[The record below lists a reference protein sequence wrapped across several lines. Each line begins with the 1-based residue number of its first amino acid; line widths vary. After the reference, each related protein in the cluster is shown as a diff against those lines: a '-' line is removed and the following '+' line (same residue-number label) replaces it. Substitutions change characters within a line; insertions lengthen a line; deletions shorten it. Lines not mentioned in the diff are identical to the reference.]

1 MSLMACNVEEVLKE
15 VQDRLDKSKKGSEEY
30 NQLLA
35 VKSQLKII
43 KTVSSKTVDIE
54 NTIKDIS
61 VPEALNINYGTNE
74 NKELSNLA
82 YRPFTYMDKV
92 FESVEHAY
100 QTYKSGTFD
109 EKTYSDSRW
118 KKVRQGDTIKVA
130 GVKGT
135 KTIDNW
141 NIKLMSKL
149 IRESF
154 KQNPEAVSILLDTEN
169 KKLAHNQGDA
179 VWKIRFPELLTK
191 EREYF
196 SKLKNSS
203 GNKTGTE
210 MILDQ
215 LAKIDGSKISE
226 TEGLWVMRNGNP
238 NFGNPFYTV
247 EPKNKLPGDIKVK
260 DNDTASVMYYDWLK
274 NNTVPNGANK
284 KALDSRREVILSN
297 LDKVRTADKLR
308 YAGTAK
314 GSNVN
319 HVKALLAVAEELDK
333 NSINTKTVN
342 VEVLAKAE
350 KTLPKDYYNA
360 LNKIVKKVLGP
371 KVTSSKTIAFA
382 KFTLDTYGVIGG
394 QYADGRVTLSKRPNQ
409 EALEA
414 EAKGIWEAW
423 YLEHSPYA
431 EFQHLGENE
440 LAERLSKDENFQ
452 RMTKEMTPKV
462 VAAMLERYANINGMH
477 TLAHELVHVGSAEFM
492 KQNPNHEYTK
502 RVNELYQEAL
512 DNKNEV
518 FRLMGKSAT
527 DYWTTSV
534 EEFIAEGLSNP
545 DLVYALKNVKTS
557 ERSKFSRL
565 FNELLDVLLKMIK
578 SDKGN
583 VHAYLLDGY
592 LAMVESK
599 AKPEAANQLQDELRQ
614 KLQMKTDTVQ
624 DLENVVNETP
634 LDKVQEMLECKVKGH

>member
-15 VQDRLDKSKKGSEEY
+15 VQDKLDKSNKGSEEY
-30 NQLLA
+30 SQLLA
-35 VKSQLKII
+35 VKSQLRMI
-43 KTVSSKTVDIE
+43 KAVSSSIE
-54 NTIKDIS
+54 NIKK
-61 VPEALNINYGTNE
+61 PL
-74 NKELSNLA
+74 
-82 YRPFTYMDKV
+82 
-92 FESVEHAY
+92 
-100 QTYKSGTFD
+100 Q
-109 EKTYSDSRW
+109 
-118 KKVRQGDTIKVA
+118 
-130 GVKGT
+130 
-135 KTIDNW
+135 
-141 NIKLMSKL
+141 
-149 IRESF
+149 
-154 KQNPEAVSILLDTEN
+154 
-169 KKLAHNQGDA
+169 
-179 VWKIRFPELLTK
+179 
-191 EREYF
+191 
-196 SKLKNSS
+196 
-203 GNKTGTE
+203 
-210 MILDQ
+210 
-215 LAKIDGSKISE
+215 
-226 TEGLWVMRNGNP
+226 
-238 NFGNPFYTV
+238 
-247 EPKNKLPGDIKVK
+247 
-260 DNDTASVMYYDWLK
+260 
-274 NNTVPNGANK
+274 
-284 KALDSRREVILSN
+284 
-297 LDKVRTADKLR
+297 
-308 YAGTAK
+308 
-314 GSNVN
+314 
-319 HVKALLAVAEELDK
+319 
-333 NSINTKTVN
+333 
-342 VEVLAKAE
+342 VEVLKKTE
-350 KTLPKDYYNA
+350 KSLPKDYYNA

-382 KFTLDTYGVIGG
+382 KFTLDTYSVIGG

-431 EFQHLGENE
+431 EFQHLGESE
-440 LAERLSKDENFQ
+440 LAEKLSKDENFQ

-462 VAAMLERYANINGMH
+462 VAAMLEQYANINGMH

-534 EEFIAEGLSNP
+534 EEFVAEGLSNP

-614 KLQMKTDTVQ
+614 KLQMKIDTVQ
-624 DLENVVNETP
+624 GLENVVNETP